1 MSNPSQ
7 PPYGGQH
14 PQPNQP
20 QPPYPGSAPIPPY
33 SGRGPQSQTPQQP
46 PAPQRKR
53 RWYLSSPVIGGA
65 ALVLGIILGAASAG
79 GGSASSANPGSVK
92 TVQVPGPT
100 VTATSEQTVTAT
112 RTVTAKPKPAPTKTV
127 TVTAKPKAKHDD
139 GGSTGTIGDG
149 TYVVGSEIKI
159 GNYKSSGGG
168 DFCYADTETESGD
181 ILDQQVSQGAPVV
194 IRITSQAYTFES
206 DGCGTW
212 TKIG

>member
-1 MSNPSQ
+1 MSNPNQ
-7 PPYGGQH
+7 PPYGGQYPKFNPSQSPYGGQAPR
-14 PQPNQP
+14 PQFP
-20 QPPYPGSAPIPPY
+20 
-33 SGRGPQSQTPQQP
+33 PQQP
-46 PAPQRKR
+46 PTPVRKR
-53 RWYLSSPVIGGA
+53 RWYFSSPVVGGA
-65 ALVLGIILGAASAG
+65 AWIFGIILGAASAS
-79 GGSASSANPGSVK
+79 GSATSASPGAVR

-112 RTVTAKPKPAPTKTV
+112 RTVTAKPKPAPTRTV
-127 TVTAKPKAKHDD
+127 TVTAKPKLKHRD

-149 TYVVGSEIKI
+149 TYVVGSEIAI
-159 GNYKSSGGG
+159 GNYKSSGGAS
-168 DFCYADTETESGD
+168 DLCYADTETESGD

>member
-7 PPYGGQH
+7 PPYGGQY
-14 PQPNQP
+14 PQFNQP
-20 QPPYPGSAPIPPY
+20 QPPYPGQA
-33 SGRGPQSQTPQQP
+33 PQQP
-46 PAPQRKR
+46 PAPNRKR
-53 RWYLSSPVIGGA
+53 RWYFSAPVVGGA
-65 ALVLGIILGAASAG
+65 ALVLGIILGAASTS
-79 GGSASSANPGSVK
+79 GGSSTSADPGAVK

-127 TVTAKPKAKHDD
+127 TVTAKPKPKHDD
-139 GGSTGTIGDG
+139 DGSTGTIGDG

-159 GNYKSSGGG
+159 GNYKSSGGAG
-168 DFCYADTETESGD
+168 DLCYADTETESGD

-206 DGCGTW
+206 NGCGTW
-212 TKIG
+212 HRIG